1 MQVLVATDGS
11 KFGKW
16 ALEWVARLPLAE
28 PPSVKVIHILDL
40 GALRAPFMVQPVVA
54 GTERYLKAEVA
65 KFLKQAKRTKAEAA
79 ALLKSFRLKGR
90 VVTERGPIAATIV
103 ESAKRGVQLVA
114 IGSRG
119 LDAIDRFM
127 LGSVS
132 THVVHHV
139 SCSVLVV
146 REAPPPLRSVLLAV
160 DGSAAS
166 KRAVQ
171 FLLRTMTP
179 MPASRERAPE
189 PLSVTVVHAMPFL
202 NYPGSRPGGSVF
214 PKTARG
220 RVPRRPSIDDRK
232 SGRRDPQS
240 RRDARRRF
248 DRHRCERAGCRR
260 AVSPRQRVDEG
271 CPACPLFRPG
281 REMKPP
287 TNKSRVGL
295 MVLLCFCVLFQMLG
309 VPAPLLDAGG
319 AFDVGESSIQEGW
332 SIQST
337 HVELPRSSCYVLID
351 HSHRSMCV
359 PILAGALFRPPLS

>member
-65 KFLKQAKRTKAEAA
+65 KFLKQAKRTKEEAA

-132 THVVHHV
+132 THVIHHV

-146 REAPPPLRSVLLAV
+146 REAPEHLRRVVLAV

-179 MPASRERAPE
+179 MPASREGAPE

-202 NYPGSRPGGSVF
+202 NYPELRHAGAALVEACSQKLLEAGYCVTQVSTIGNPADEILKAAETHSADLIVTGAKGLGAVGRFLLGSVS
-214 PKTARG
+214 T
-220 RVPRRPSIDDRK
+220 RVVQHAHCS
-232 SGRRDPQS
+232 
-240 RRDARRRF
+240 
-248 DRHRCERAGCRR
+248 
-260 AVSPRQRVDEG
+260 
-271 CPACPLFRPG
+271 
-281 REMKPP
+281 
-287 TNKSRVGL
+287 
-295 MVLLCFCVLFQMLG
+295 VLV
-309 VPAPLLDAGG
+309 V
-319 AFDVGESSIQEGW
+319 
-332 SIQST
+332 
-337 HVELPRSSCYVLID
+337 R
-351 HSHRSMCV
+351 
-359 PILAGALFRPPLS
+359 

>member
-79 ALLKSFRLKGR
+79 ALLKSFRLNGR

-179 MPASRERAPE
+179 MPASRERAAE

-202 NYPGSRPGGSVF
+202 NYPELRHAGAALVEACSQKLLEAGYRVAQVSTIGNPADEILKAAETHGADLIVTGAKGLGAVGRFLLGSVS
-214 PKTARG
+214 T
-220 RVPRRPSIDDRK
+220 RVVQHAHCS
-232 SGRRDPQS
+232 
-240 RRDARRRF
+240 
-248 DRHRCERAGCRR
+248 
-260 AVSPRQRVDEG
+260 
-271 CPACPLFRPG
+271 
-281 REMKPP
+281 
-287 TNKSRVGL
+287 
-295 MVLLCFCVLFQMLG
+295 VLV
-309 VPAPLLDAGG
+309 V
-319 AFDVGESSIQEGW
+319 
-332 SIQST
+332 
-337 HVELPRSSCYVLID
+337 R
-351 HSHRSMCV
+351 
-359 PILAGALFRPPLS
+359 